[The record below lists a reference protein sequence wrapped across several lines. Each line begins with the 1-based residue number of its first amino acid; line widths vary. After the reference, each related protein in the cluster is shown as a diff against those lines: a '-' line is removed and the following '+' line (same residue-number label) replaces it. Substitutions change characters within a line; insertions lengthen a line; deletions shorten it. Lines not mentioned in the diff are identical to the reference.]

1 MAGKLD
7 FGEST
12 LRHRYLTYFMR
23 KIDVLLT
30 SVIER
35 IERTAMA
42 RRSHGA
48 QRL

>member
-1 MAGKLD
+1 MADKLD
-7 FGEST
+7 SGEGA
-12 LRHRYLTYFMR
+12 LRHRYLMCFIR

-30 SVIER
+30 SVIDR